1 MVSLKCFSFWNFSG
15 YLFEMTTANSRHH
28 LRHTR
33 KWSDPGS
40 TFTDT
45 QQYNT
50 QAQKHLTGKKRVC
63 RGMSAVCMKIYKDIN
78 LS

>member
-1 MVSLKCFSFWNFSG
+1 MVSLKCSSFWNFSG
-15 YLFEMTTANSRHH
+15 YLFEMTTANSHH

-33 KWSDPGS
+33 KWSDPGF

-50 QAQKHLTGKKRVC
+50 QAQKRLTGNDVN
-63 RGMSAVCMKIYKDIN
+63 GMSAVCMKIYIDTN